1 MEYLDK
7 IQGNIIII
15 AVLTQFITSLFTFKM
30 DGNLTNILFNCFF
43 GFFLLEEKKE
53 NVFFY
58 FYKIII
64 GIFKSFKDELMN
76 CKDFKDISKVFN
88 FEKNLNKNIIENI
101 IYYTLFQSEND
112 FDLNEAKNI
121 RQNEL
126 NKIISN
132 RKEKFKFENKENIK
146 CNLNYPICVNECNTF
161 PLQLKVTYEKINI
174 KEDANNINNNEV
186 KDNEENDEEI
196 LKDIIVERRNHFCQK

>member
-30 DGNLTNILFNCFF
+30 DENLTNILFNCFF
-43 GFFLLEEKKE
+43 GFFLLEENKE

-88 FEKNLNKNIIENI
+88 FEKNPNKNIIENI

-161 PLQLKVTYEKINI
+161 PLQLKVTYEKINK
-174 KEDANNINNNEV
+174 KEDVNNINNNEV